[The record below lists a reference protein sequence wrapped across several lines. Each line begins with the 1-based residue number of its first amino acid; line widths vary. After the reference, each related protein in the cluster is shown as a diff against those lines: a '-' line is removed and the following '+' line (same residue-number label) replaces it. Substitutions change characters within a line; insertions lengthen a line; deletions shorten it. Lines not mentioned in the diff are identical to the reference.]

1 MALQRGPSSVFQ
13 WICCVIVPFRPFF
26 VLPAWAVSTLLM
38 WGRFLGS
45 Q

>member
-13 WICCVIVPFRPFF
+13 WICRVIVPFRPFF
-26 VLPAWAVSTLLM
+26 CAARLAVSTFLM